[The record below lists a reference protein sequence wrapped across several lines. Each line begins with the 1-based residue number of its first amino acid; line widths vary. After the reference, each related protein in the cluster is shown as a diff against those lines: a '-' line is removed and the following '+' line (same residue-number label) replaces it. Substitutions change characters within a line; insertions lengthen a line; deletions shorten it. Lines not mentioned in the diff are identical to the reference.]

1 MADAAHGARRAARA
15 PGGSQAGEVEH
26 ECAGGELGTSVDS
39 GYAWA
44 DTRAEMADEP
54 LGPAPLVDAQG
65 AEDARG
71 ADDAHDAHDARDD
84 SATPAASTAPAAP
97 AGTDVDDVPHPP
109 LYPAPR
115 RPPQF
120 AAMHRLRSPWSAS
133 NSLARLAM
141 HRSQSGYAS
150 STVSAPPS
158 ALEAVV
164 DTPPTSETP
173 SVHTDAADAR
183 DDDAPEPIARP
194 FLHLALLRKITEACI
209 DAASTVPDGA
219 HTALGTPCMLQVGGG
234 LIAVGTTLG
243 ATLVFDL
250 SQRLRCVCR
259 ARAIGTSRR
268 THTEPT
274 HPVVTALALSSDAS
288 YVGVAHASGDIF
300 LYDVADA
307 EVPVRHV
314 VPVHAADVAAGRSE
328 GHLAH
333 TPVTHLAFVGRR
345 KTAIVSADAHGLCFY
360 HSLGRVLGMASHD
373 TLRVYGR
380 YPGASA
386 AEPLLDVA
394 PLPCGTAAHGAD
406 AHKFVALLLR
416 GKLLLLGLAPAAQ
429 TWYRSHAPPGADAA
443 AHDTG
448 ALAWFPATEEA
459 GTTHAPQLAYAFG
472 RTLHILRLRAV
483 RVRPRAGRAPSE
495 TGIAIHETHLATAP
509 HAIVRLQWVHRELLL
524 VVTTDAWLLYDA
536 QLRAFSEWQPHDP
549 AVAHLGAAHAATWRA
564 ALHVWHSKVFCL
576 AYGDVYVGDFLAW
589 DTRLAQL
596 ERAHDYLGALHLGL
610 ALYHGRGLG
619 SGIGLPRAPAEQRAA
634 VAARLDTLQRRAA
647 RALFATPHVYDDAA
661 AARGAVARACAAIA
675 TATHDVAWLFDELYT
690 LYETHGAESV
700 FVHEMEPFIVHGEMP
715 TPAPGV
721 LQRLLAFRARTGD
734 LDRVTQLVLHVD
746 PWHLDLDQTLSL
758 CRRHRL
764 WDAYISV
771 SLRALHDA
779 LTPARLLLE
788 RVHAALRGDDDARD
802 AYTLYAFLASTAR
815 GVLHPTDAP
824 LDDAAR
830 AAAAAVFPWVLR
842 AAGGGAPPLDALLAL
857 DAEALLDAL
866 DVAFEGELFDEDR
879 AAAAHAP
886 TRRDWV
892 DALLAAH
899 ARLAP
904 SGAAFVALF
913 VARNSAKYPQFVQLR
928 ADEVRAVFATLTR
941 PTSSPAPADCE
952 LGLECLFS
960 AYALP
965 WDDAEVRAALRTAQY
980 WRVYEYALRKAH
992 DLDALLRF
1000 FLTDED
1006 GEHHT
1011 PGQLYSRVAQLAPW
1025 PAFGARLR
1033 PALLDALAD
1042 VPDSLLG
1049 DVAHIATRF
1058 APHDTLDLLAAL
1070 ADAPQRQYLY
1080 LAPFFPLDARTEPR
1094 AELKRAWVA
1103 LVAHFCPATLATHL
1117 EARAP
1122 AFFDLAQVVDVA
1134 RTHRIYDALLLAH
1147 TWRDE
1152 PHEARAAL
1160 DAHVAEAS
1168 VDLLALAT
1176 QEAGAP
1182 PSQAERLRG
1191 GASDVLHAL
1200 RATVRMATRLA
1211 VQHAAA
1217 HADGTHAR
1225 DEWTHLLRAL
1235 IHYVHALGDTALD
1248 ARGGALLTYART
1260 AGDELMHESLTALLT
1275 SVPTETLSF
1284 PDLFRELVGAPDG
1297 TSGVAYADVRR
1308 VLDEML
1314 STYRM
1319 RRDVLALGVRMNE
1332 ADTARL
1338 FHELAA
1344 ERARGVWVGA
1354 AARCDACHARV
1365 RASATGDGA
1374 LVLSRDGALLHR
1386 ACRAQIHA
1394 AALAAPRAPPPGGAA
1409 PSAALGRGPA
1419 VPRRTKASP

>member
-1 MADAAHGARRAARA
+1 
-15 PGGSQAGEVEH
+15 
-26 ECAGGELGTSVDS
+26 
-39 GYAWA
+39 
-44 DTRAEMADEP
+44 
-54 LGPAPLVDAQG
+54 
-65 AEDARG
+65 
-71 ADDAHDAHDARDD
+71 
-84 SATPAASTAPAAP
+84 
-97 AGTDVDDVPHPP
+97 
-109 LYPAPR
+109 
-115 RPPQF
+115 
-120 AAMHRLRSPWSAS
+120 MHRLRSPWSAS

-259 ARAIGTSRR
+259 ARAI
-268 THTEPT
+268 EPT

-288 YVGVAHASGDIF
+288 SARLRVAAARPGRRAPRRGARG
-300 LYDVADA
+300 DVA
-307 EVPVRHV
+307 RG
-314 VPVHAADVAAGRSE
+314 AARVAQQG
-328 GHLAH
+328 
-333 TPVTHLAFVGRR
+333 
-345 KTAIVSADAHGLCFY
+345 
-360 HSLGRVLGMASHD
+360 VL
-373 TLRVYGR
+373 
-380 YPGASA
+380 P
-386 AEPLLDVA
+386 
-394 PLPCGTAAHGAD
+394 
-406 AHKFVALLLR
+406 
-416 GKLLLLGLAPAAQ
+416 
-429 TWYRSHAPPGADAA
+429 
-443 AHDTG
+443 
-448 ALAWFPATEEA
+448 
-459 GTTHAPQLAYAFG
+459 
-472 RTLHILRLRAV
+472 
-483 RVRPRAGRAPSE
+483 RVRRRVRRRLPR
-495 TGIAIHETHLATAP
+495 
-509 HAIVRLQWVHRELLL
+509 V
-524 VVTTDAWLLYDA
+524 
-536 QLRAFSEWQPHDP
+536 
-549 AVAHLGAAHAATWRA
+549 
-564 ALHVWHSKVFCL
+564 
-576 AYGDVYVGDFLAW
+576 

-619 SGIGLPRAPAEQRAA
+619 SGIGLPRAPAEQRASI
-634 VAARLDTLQRRAA
+634 AARLDTLQRARRARCLRRPTCTTTRRPRAA
-647 RALFATPHVYDDAA
+647 PWPRV
-661 AARGAVARACAAIA
+661 CAAIA

-824 LDDAAR
+824 LDDAPR

-842 AAGGGAPPLDALLAL
+842 APAAAHRRSTRCSRSTPRRSSTRSTSRSKAK
-857 DAEALLDAL
+857 
-866 DVAFEGELFDEDR
+866 LFDEDR
-879 AAAAHAP
+879 AARARADAP
-886 TRRDWV
+886 RLGRR
-892 DALLAAH
+892 ALGG
-899 ARLAP
+899 ARAP
-904 SGAAFVALF
+904 RAERCRVRRA
-913 VARNSAKYPQFVQLR
+913 FVQLR

-1122 AFFDLAQVVDVA
+1122 AFFDLAQVVDAVCTMALPRPDDPLPPLTGLRSWWSSFARAAPSPREERSADDTSMFGAPLPEALKQSSVAISLINQDGEQYVWGYVPAVVAKIGLFLKQHATDVEGVFRINGSEKRMKELRTQFDTPPEYGKDIDWDGYNVHDAATILRRFLNLMPEPVIPADRFVEFREVLAKPAVDEEEAIGAYRKLITSCPPATQYLLLYLLDLLAVFERNAEVNKMTANNLAILFQPGMLMHPSVRTKEDHQAAVRVVEFLITHQDRFVLDVSDLPPADMLPEELTRPKTKAALEKYLLVPSDSDEDLGDLEAHMGGGAMLARSAPNSRTMFQRKGRRPRRERRRSSSQDVSPPAAAAPSPAAAPDRKDTTRTKPSVCARA
-1134 RTHRIYDALLLAH
+1134 RTH
-1147 TWRDE
+1147 
-1152 PHEARAAL
+1152 ARARA
-1160 DAHVAEAS
+1160 DEA
-1168 VDLLALAT
+1168 
-1176 QEAGAP
+1176 P
-1182 PSQAERLRG
+1182 
-1191 GASDVLHAL
+1191 L
-1200 RATVRMATRLA
+1200 RA
-1211 VQHAAA
+1211 
-1217 HADGTHAR
+1217 
-1225 DEWTHLLRAL
+1225 
-1235 IHYVHALGDTALD
+1235 
-1248 ARGGALLTYART
+1248 
-1260 AGDELMHESLTALLT
+1260 
-1275 SVPTETLSF
+1275 
-1284 PDLFRELVGAPDG
+1284 
-1297 TSGVAYADVRR
+1297 
-1308 VLDEML
+1308 
-1314 STYRM
+1314 
-1319 RRDVLALGVRMNE
+1319 
-1332 ADTARL
+1332 
-1338 FHELAA
+1338 
-1344 ERARGVWVGA
+1344 
-1354 AARCDACHARV
+1354 
-1365 RASATGDGA
+1365 
-1374 LVLSRDGALLHR
+1374 
-1386 ACRAQIHA
+1386 
-1394 AALAAPRAPPPGGAA
+1394 AAPIPYATTRAAVRPSSPPPAVLPPHSFDLHHA
-1409 PSAALGRGPA
+1409 KVMYTISGP
-1419 VPRRTKASP
+1419 KHKS